1 MNFHV
6 TIKEWNHIIVIGRK
20 KVSAWSSFYF
30 QEILLALLLGRLR
43 NIHIFSFNT
52 DLQTPGVWKA
62 KCYLL
67 LFLLEEAE
75 CVRICSLKNEVFL
88 LLKHSL
94 NFWSQIQLAKIHAC
108 ENVRKSALRPQK
120 YLQLAVSL
128 PHYTLEWYL
137 EGLRQIWNSCLKSC
151 N

>member
-1 MNFHV
+1 MKPYYCNR
-6 TIKEWNHIIVIGRK
+6 KEGWK
-20 KVSAWSSFYF
+20 KVLPWSLFYF
-30 QEILLALLLGRLR
+30 QVLLALLLSGLR
-43 NIHIFSFNT
+43 NIQIFSFNT
-52 DLQTPGVWKA
+52 DLQTAGVWKV
-62 KCYLL
+62 KCFYLL

-88 LLKHSL
+88 LLRHFL
-94 NFWSQIQLAKIHAC
+94 YFWSQIQLAKIHAYKN
-108 ENVRKSALRPQK
+108 ERESALRPQK

-128 PHYTLEWYL
+128 PHCILEWYL